1 MSRHK
6 CSYISLMPGQH
17 MLGLEECY
25 TCPAS
30 FVHKHSS
37 VPVCMILRTR
47 RNLTQLPLKPNADK
61 TQTMLK
67 RTTRLKLSSN
77 KSLFILSFKH
87 LDSQKKKNSILS
99 KQPSISKID
108 D

>member
-87 LDSQKKKNSILS
+87 LDSQKKKIVFYQNSL
-99 KQPSISKID
+99 PLVEID